1 MGVDSQE
8 VFCPFTNET
17 DGSITNIDSC
27 PIILQSFDRLPLPIV
42 IFHPERER
50 VAYAN
55 EAATKLYGV
64 EREKLLGN
72 SMMEFSAN
80 PSNGKRALE
89 TVLEEGRL
97 SNFETTHLRA
107 DGEPMRIMVNAV
119 AVRFG
124 DETAIF
130 SVNIPVGDP
139 PKEDAPDETYRGKV
153 AIVVDRDGRVLDYN
167 RLASERVCLFTDAP
181 LSKDEAIV
189 VSDDNLQARFKA
201 NLARAFEGERF
212 LSHSEVEYEGERI
225 LLAFSYE
232 PDTNENGDVER
243 VWLVATRCTRCGL
256 RARKLRE
263 KLELRDQFLS
273 IFSHD
278 LRDIFQGMLGLSAS
292 ILEMSGAISVAEEQ
306 RFIAKINELAGSGY
320 AMLDNLLRWSRSQ
333 GGGDHPVCEIISVA
347 ESVRRVA
354 KTHHIAA
361 ENNGVVM
368 RIAVPS
374 SSNVFADRNALE
386 SILRNL
392 ITNAIKYARGGEVKI
407 VTNDLGSRTEIIVRD
422 NGVGFEPAR
431 LAEVM
436 DAEHRV
442 SRCDKTDKP
451 GAGVGLR
458 LTRDLLNRMN
468 GSLIIRSEPGA
479 GTTVS
484 VMLPK
489 YPSLDEDDAP
499 PSDDDD

>member
-8 VFCPFTNET
+8 VFCPFTNEI
-17 DGSITNIDSC
+17 DGSITNIDLC
-27 PIILQSFDRLPLPIV
+27 PIILQSFDRFPLPIV
-42 IFHPERER
+42 ILHPERER

-55 EAATKLYGV
+55 EAAAELYGV

-80 PSNGKRALE
+80 PSNGKRALDK
-89 TVLEEGRL
+89 VLDEGRL
-97 SNFETTHLRA
+97 ARFTTTHLRA
-107 DGEPMRIMVNAV
+107 DGEPTRVLVNAV
-119 AVRFG
+119 KVQFEGEA
-124 DETAIF
+124 AIF
-130 SVNIPVGDP
+130 GVNVPIDDIPN
-139 PKEDAPDETYRGKV
+139 EDLPDDEIRGKAV
-153 AIVVDRDGRVLDYN
+153 LAVDRDGRVVECN
-167 RLASERVCLFTDAP
+167 RLARERVSLFMDSP
-181 LSKDEAIV
+181 LTKGGELV
-189 VSDDNLQARFKA
+189 LSDRQLHRRFQT

-263 KLELRDQFLS
+263 KLEIRDQFLS

-333 GGGDHPVCEIISVA
+333 GGGDRPVCEIISVA

-374 SSNVFADRNALE
+374 SSHVFADRNALE

-392 ITNAIKYARGGEVKI
+392 LTNAIKYARGGEVKI
-407 VTNDLGSRTEIIVRD
+407 VTNDLGSRLEIIVKD
-422 NGVGFEPAR
+422 NGVGIEPAR

-436 DAEHRV
+436 EAEHRV
-442 SRCDKTDKP
+442 SRCDKTDNP
-451 GAGVGLR
+451 GTGVGLR

-489 YPSLDEDDAP
+489 YPSLDKDDAS
-499 PSDDDD
+499 PSGDDD